1 MDFKERETVFK
12 SAVADYTGGRC
23 KQAAVKLRNLIE
35 DGSNDP
41 RHLSMLGIV
50 TAKQDG
56 NVREGLQ
63 LCERAVD
70 LGFTDPWVHLNLAR
84 LNLSIGR
91 RTRAVEVLRRGL
103 RAQPGHPGMLREIQ
117 RLSPRGKPPI
127 GFLDRDHALNRYL
140 GTTFRRHQPSPVR
153 KKSA

>member
-1 MDFKERETVFK
+1 MDFKERDGVFK
-12 SAVADYTGGRC
+12 SAVADYTGGRS
-23 KQAAVKLRNLIE
+23 KQAAAKLRNLIE

-41 RHLSMLGIV
+41 RHLSMFGVVI
-50 TAKQDG
+50 AKLDG
-56 NVREGLQ
+56 NLREGLK

-84 LNLSIGR
+84 LNLSVGR
-91 RTRAVEVLRRGL
+91 RSRAVEILRKAIRMK
-103 RAQPGHPGMLREIQ
+103 PGDPSLLREIQ

-140 GTTFRRHQPSPVR
+140 GTTLFR

>member
-1 MDFKERETVFK
+1 MDLKERDAVFK
-12 SAVADYTGGRC
+12 SAVADYTGGRS
-23 KQAAVKLRNLIE
+23 KQAAVKLRNLIN

-41 RHLSMLGIV
+41 RHLSLLGV
-50 TAKQDG
+50 LMAKLDG
-56 NVREGLQ
+56 DVREGLK

-70 LGFTDPWVHLNLAR
+70 LGFTDAWVHLNLAR

-91 RTRAVEVLRRGL
+91 RVRAIEILRKAIRVKPGDVGL
-103 RAQPGHPGMLREIQ
+103 LRELQ

-140 GTTFRRHQPSPVR
+140 GTNLFR